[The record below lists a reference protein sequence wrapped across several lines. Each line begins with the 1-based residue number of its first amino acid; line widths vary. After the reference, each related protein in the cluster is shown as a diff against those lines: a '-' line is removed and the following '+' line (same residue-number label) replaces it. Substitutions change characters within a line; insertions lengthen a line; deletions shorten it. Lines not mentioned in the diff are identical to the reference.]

1 MYASAVMESI
11 SFTQLLSVDFG
22 KKNGVHPCIYKMCKY
37 NKRLEN
43 EW

>member
-11 SFTQLLSVDFG
+11 SFTQLLSADFG

-37 NKRLEN
+37 NKRQEN